1 MIWGELLM
9 QSGGCPPRLHSVI
22 ASLPFLGLCLSDGWT
37 CLYAWFFHGRISRF
51 QLQGIASPNPMDFL
65 ISSGYVK
72 PYGQNVCYHCS
83 FFDLFIFCNDNY
95 LLSFIFLYIQS
106 QLSGVSILLH
116 KGSASYFLQ
125 RNMRLRDSYGQ
136 NLRNEYRRAIM
147 KIATTLNHIS
157 KSKNDFLF

>member
-1 MIWGELLM
+1 MGRAFNAIGSLPTPIAL
-9 QSGGCPPRLHSVI
+9 CHSFPSI
-22 ASLPFLGLCLSDGWT
+22 LRSLPFRWMDLLLCMILPR
-37 CLYAWFFHGRISRF
+37 A
-51 QLQGIASPNPMDFL
+51 DFP
-65 ISSGYVK
+65 IPVTG
-72 PYGQNVCYHCS
+72 NS
-83 FFDLFIFCNDNY
+83 FTQSNGFPY
-95 LLSFIFLYIQS
+95 LLRICKTIWSKCMLSLQFFRFIHFLQRQLPIKLHFLCRQS
-106 QLSGVSILLH
+106 QLSGANILLH